1 MVLPEQSTGGKPTLS
16 YRQVWKRRARA
27 KAYICLL
34 KKKKKKGHFSVGQ
47 MINKWVEG
55 LPVLSSLWN
64 ETPKRLCLCHMFSP
78 SCVISMTARHCC
90 IYSAAG
96 NQGPI
101 PGLTAAQISRQVQLR
116 WLALSPPSACVLFFP
131 WVCCLPM
138 WNSDLVGNNA
148 PTSCR
153 IISSL
158 WIPLQ
163 NPNKQQQVGL
173 TIVFHGHFLGSSDTT
188 VTPIS
193 IS

>member
-1 MVLPEQSTGGKPTLS
+1 MPLFCGADDQQMGWGLACIVFS
-16 YRQVWKRRARA
+16 
-27 KAYICLL
+27 L
-34 KKKKKKGHFSVGQ
+34 KWDSKKIVF
-47 MINKWVEG
+47 M
-55 LPVLSSLWN
+55 SL
-64 ETPKRLCLCHMFSP
+64 P

-101 PGLTAAQISRQVQLR
+101 PGLTAAQISSQVQLR
-116 WLALSPPSACVLFFP
+116 WFALNPPSACVLFCP

-138 WNSDLVGNNA
+138 WNSDLAGNNA
-148 PTSCR
+148 PTSSR
-153 IISSL
+153 ITRSL

-173 TIVFHGHFLGSSDTT
+173 TIVIHGHFLRSSDNT